1 MGIEW
6 LVAGVLAVWRI
17 THLLAL
23 EDGPFDAVLRL
34 RRALGDSGLG
44 HLMDCFY
51 CLSLWVGLA
60 VALGIEALDAAP
72 ALGATLLLWPALSG
86 GALLLQRATQHA
98 DAAPPAAL
106 SAAPSTAPSAAIPAD
121 LSSGSP
127 PEPSTLDK
135 PKED

>member
-34 RRALGDSGLG
+34 RRALGNRALG
-44 HLMDCFY
+44 RLMDCFY
-51 CLSLWVGLA
+51 CLSLWVALLA
-60 VALGIEALDAAP
+60 ALGIAALSNTP
-72 ALGATLLLWPALSG
+72 TVGATLLLWPALSG

-98 DAAPPAAL
+98 DAANEASTPAK
-106 SAAPSTAPSAAIPAD
+106 P
-121 LSSGSP
+121 G
-127 PEPSTLDK
+127 

>member
-6 LVAGVLAVWRI
+6 LAAGVLAVWRI

-34 RRALGDSGLG
+34 RRVLGDSGLG

-51 CLSLWVGLA
+51 CLSLWVGLGVA
-60 VALGIEALDAAP
+60 VGIAAMGTAP
-72 ALGATLLLWPALSG
+72 AFGATLLLWPALSG
-86 GALLLQRATQHA
+86 GALLFQRATQHA
-98 DAAPPAAL
+98 DAAPRDTL
-106 SAAPSTAPSAAIPAD
+106 TANPPAD
-121 LSSGSP
+121 PGRM
-127 PEPSTLDK
+127 DA

>member
-34 RRALGDSGLG
+34 RCALGDSGLG

-86 GALLLQRATQHA
+86 GALLLQRATQHV
-98 DAAPPAAL
+98 DSAPPA
-106 SAAPSTAPSAAIPAD
+106 APSAAIPAD

>member
-60 VALGIEALDAAP
+60 VAVGIEALDAAP

-98 DAAPPAAL
+98 DT
-106 SAAPSTAPSAAIPAD
+106 APSAAPSAAIPAD

>member
-1 MGIEW
+1 MGIEG

-23 EDGPFDAVLRL
+23 EDGPFDTVLRL
-34 RRALGDSGLG
+34 RRALGDGTLG

-60 VALGIEALDAAP
+60 VAVGID
-72 ALGATLLLWPALSG
+72 ALGATHSAGATLLMWPALSG

-98 DAAPPAAL
+98 DAALPT
-106 SAAPSTAPSAAIPAD
+106 SAPPSAASNAPPSAANLPAD
-121 LSSGSP
+121 
-127 PEPSTLDK
+127 PE

>member
-1 MGIEW
+1 MGIEG

-34 RRALGDSGLG
+34 RRALGDGTLG

-60 VALGIEALDAAP
+60 VAVGID
-72 ALGATLLLWPALSG
+72 ALGATHSAGATLLMWPALSG

-98 DAAPPAAL
+98 DAALPTSAPP
-106 SAAPSTAPSAAIPAD
+106 SATSNAPPSAATNAANLPAD
-121 LSSGSP
+121 
-127 PEPSTLDK
+127 PE

>member
-1 MGIEW
+1 MAFGMGIEW
-6 LVAGVLAVWRI
+6 LLAGVLAVWRI

-34 RRALGDSGLG
+34 RRALGNSGLG

-51 CLSLWVGLA
+51 CLSLWVALLA
-60 VALGIEALDAAP
+60 ALGIAALSATP
-72 ALGATLLLWPALSG
+72 TLGATLLLWPALSG

-98 DAAPPAAL
+98 DAANEANP
-106 SAAPSTAPSAAIPAD
+106 
-121 LSSGSP
+121 P
-127 PEPSTLDK
+127 PEHG

>member
-34 RRALGDSGLG
+34 RRALGDGTLG

-51 CLSLWVGLA
+51 CLSLWVALA
-60 VALGIEALDAAP
+60 VALVIEALDAAP

-86 GALLLQRATQHA
+86 GALLLQRATRHA
-98 DAAPPAAL
+98 DTAPPA
-106 SAAPSTAPSAAIPAD
+106 APSAAIPAD